1 MLEQNRMGNKTVS
14 TNKSNKS
21 VVITLIAGVLLL
33 VLAIIFYSF
42 SSSPNKANSDELRTE
57 SMQTDEDSTA
67 AAMTTQ
73 IKRKTIGSQWALS
86 GDGNSAMDPNKNA
99 NLSGNASN
107 QNTMSEQY
115 PFTAESV
122 YNALQ
127 AVKVDE
133 QGNIILDNDAMIAL
147 DEALERIYNQLSPE
161 ALAALQKLIR
171 GALPGITG
179 EQTAELVADYAE
191 YLKAK
196 EAFSAMHEGDNA
208 DAFSNDEA
216 DNANTDSAQAE
227 IAKINDDAALYEE
240 LQALRTVHLGDEAAT
255 ELFRVSDAAANYMFE
270 SMKLTMQ
277 TDVPREQLVQEQQRL
292 YDQQIS
298 QALNIEDWDSRYAL
312 FKSNKDSI
320 VNSSLSQSE
329 KDRQVMQL
337 IQQQFNADEIEKMRY
352 FGLEQAY

>member
-1 MLEQNRMGNKTVS
+1 MGNKTVS
-14 TNKSNKS
+14 TNKSNRS

-42 SSSPNKANSDELRTE
+42 SSSPNRDELRAE

-67 AAMTTQ
+67 GAITTQ

-86 GDGNSAMDPNKNA
+86 EDGNSVMGPNKNT
-99 NLSGNASN
+99 NPSGSASN

-147 DEALERIYNQLSPE
+147 DEALERIYNQLSPQ
-161 ALAALQKLIR
+161 ALAALQQLIR
-171 GALPGITG
+171 DALPGITG

-196 EAFSAMHEGDNA
+196 EAFSAMHEGDND
-208 DAFSNDEA
+208 DAFSNDGS
-216 DNANTDSAQAE
+216 DNTHTDSAQAE

-337 IQQQFNADEIEKMRY
+337 IQQQFNAEEIEKMRY